1 MTELDQPGADEAPEQ
16 ESLATEPEASS
27 SEPADSQEPQS
38 ESELEKVAS
47 AMGWRPDGGAKTA
60 ADYIRDTAD
69 INRSLKQRIERQEQ
83 EFNSRTQNLERVT
96 VAALKRQRDDLWR
109 QYEAAKE
116 TAVDLGD
123 RENYRKLNQDQSQAI
138 RRFDEEI
145 PMAAPQAASQQQQ
158 APPPEVAEF
167 ATRNSWYMTDKVKT
181 AAAIVMLDEVDQKFP
196 NFALADRLKMVER
209 EMSESFPD
217 LKRSNGQ
224 SSGPPSVE
232 GGLRQI
238 RTNRGKGFNELP
250 PEAKSAAKVFIN
262 QGVFKT
268 ADDYA
273 KAYWKENQE

>member
-1 MTELDQPGADEAPEQ
+1 MTELDQPGADEAP
-16 ESLATEPEASS
+16 
-27 SEPADSQEPQS
+27 
-38 ESELEKVAS
+38 ELEKVAS

-83 EFNSRTQNLERVT
+83 EFKQRSERN
-96 VAALKRQRDDLWR
+96 
-109 QYEAAKE
+109 EAAIMRGLELQRQKIE
-116 TAVDLGD
+116 
-123 RENYRKLNQDQSQAI
+123 REY
-138 RRFDEEI
+138 
-145 PMAAPQAASQQQQ
+145 AAAMRNAASVGDADQYDRLQQGLANERQQFQEQVAPVMQPQRQETQQQH

-209 EMSESFPD
+209 EMGESFPD